1 MRSVDGER
9 GLVSGAYCLL
19 LEGWRWTGLAPL
31 VLGTAVLVGCS
42 DVKAS
47 DPGLAAKPARQVM
60 VVIDVS
66 GSRNARELA
75 EGQELLDRVLGTL
88 SFRDRVVLIE
98 MHESNGGGRER
109 WADTMPAARRPS
121 NPTAADREALENSVR
136 AARAVAPVFFDST
149 RVGHVRTTDVFATL
163 QTVAEYQRDAGER
176 QPVIVLLSDMLHSTR
191 ELEMS
196 RPGNVPDLSWI
207 ERRQREGTLPRLDD
221 ACVIVVGADYSTA
234 HGSRVRQFWMDYFAA
249 AGAELPARNYRT
261 TITPGAPLACA

>member
-1 MRSVDGER
+1 MRRRIGELR
-9 GLVSGAYCLL
+9 IMRAAYCVLR
-19 LEGWRWTGLAPL
+19 GGRAGVSVSALAI
-31 VLGTAVLVGCS
+31 GAAVLAGCS

-60 VVIDVS
+60 VVVDVS
-66 GSRNARELA
+66 GSRTARELA
-75 EGQELLDRVLGTL
+75 EGKELLDRVLGTL

-98 MHESNGGGRER
+98 MHEANGGGRER

-163 QTVAEYQRDAGER
+163 QTVAEYQRDAGDR

-191 ELEMS
+191 DLEMS
-196 RPGNVPDLSWI
+196 RPGGVPGMAWI
-207 ERRQREGTLPRLDD
+207 ERKLREGTLPKLEH
-221 ACVIVVGADYSTA
+221 ACVIVVGANYSTA
-234 HGSRVRQFWMDYFAA
+234 HGAAVREFWLDYFDA
-249 AGAELPARNYRT
+249 AGATLTERNYRT
-261 TITPGAPLACA
+261 TITPGAPLECA

>member
-1 MRSVDGER
+1 MRSVT
-9 GLVSGAYCLL
+9 GAYCLL
-19 LEGWRWTGLAPL
+19 LEGWRRIGAAGLAL
-31 VLGTAVLVGCS
+31 GAVVLAGCS

-60 VVIDVS
+60 VVVDVS

-75 EGQELLDRVLGTL
+75 EGKELLDRVLGTL

-98 MHESNGGGRER
+98 MHEANGGGRER

-121 NPTAADREALENSVR
+121 KPTAADREALENSVR

-163 QTVAEYQRDAGER
+163 QTVAEYQRDAGDR

-191 ELEMS
+191 DLEMS
-196 RPGNVPDLSWI
+196 RPGGVPGMAWI
-207 ERRQREGTLPRLDD
+207 ERKLREGTLPKLDH
-221 ACVIVVGADYSTA
+221 ACVIVVGANYSTA
-234 HGSRVRQFWMDYFAA
+234 HGAAVREFWLDYFDA
-249 AGAELPARNYRT
+249 AGATLTERNYRT
-261 TITPGAPLACA
+261 TITPGAPLECA